1 MDFEFTDEEVAFR
14 DELNAFLDAELPE
27 GWVGPVDESDDEGW
41 ELNVR
46 MKRALA
52 RRGYLTMAWPREYG
66 GQDASPFMNL
76 IFAETMAYRRAPGN
90 DRFGTRMLGPTLMHF
105 GTEAQKNRYLP
116 DIASG
121 GMQWCQGYSEPDTG
135 SDLASLQTHAAI
147 DGDEFVLNGSKIWT
161 SLAHRADM
169 MFMLARTDRDA
180 ARHDGISFLLV
191 DMHSPGLEVRPIVNM
206 SGHHSFNQVTFDDVR
221 VPRENLVGDLHDGW
235 NVAMNLLNFER
246 GNIDYVAW
254 AQRHWEEI
262 RDYATA
268 AFAPDGGVSRD
279 LSHSAPAVAGRLAE
293 LSAQIE
299 MARLITYEVAWLQT
313 QGFPPSTEASMC
325 KIAATE
331 VNNAVLDFGLELLG
345 GAGLIDD
352 PDERENLAGRLFRTR
367 MSFTSG
373 PILAGTNEIQKN
385 IIAYRGLDLP
395 RR

>member
-14 DELNAFLDAELPE
+14 DELNAFLDEELPE

-262 RDYATA
+262 RDYAEA

>member
-1 MDFEFTDEEVAFR
+1 MDFEFTDAEVAFR
-14 DELNAFLDAELPE
+14 DELNAFLDDELPE
-27 GWVGPVDESDDEGW
+27 GWVGPVDESTDEGW

-52 RRGYLTMAWPREYG
+52 QRGYLTMAWPREYG

-105 GTEAQKNRYLP
+105 GTEAQKARYLP

-135 SDLASLQTHAAI
+135 SDLASLQTFAAI
-147 DGDEFVLNGSKIWT
+147 DGDEFVLRGSKIWT

-221 VPRENLVGDLHDGW
+221 VPRENLVGALHDGW

-262 RDYATA
+262 LDYARMPRRVDG
-268 AFAPDGGVSRD
+268 APLIDD
-279 LSHSAPAVAGRLAE
+279 PAVAGRLAE
-293 LSAQIE
+293 LDAEIE

-313 QGFPPSTEASMC
+313 QGLPPSAEASMC

-331 VNNAVLDFGLELLG
+331 VNNAVLDYGLELLG
-345 GAGLIDD
+345 AAGLIDD
-352 PDERENLAGRLFRTR
+352 PDERDSLAGRLFRTR
-367 MSFTSG
+367 MSYTSG

>member
-1 MDFEFTDEEVAFR
+1 MDFKFTDAEIAFR
-14 DELNAFLDAELPE
+14 AELNEFLDDELPE
-27 GWVGPVDESDDEGW
+27 GWVGPVDESTDEGW

-52 RRGYLTMAWPREYG
+52 ERGYLTMAWPREYG
-66 GQDASPFMNL
+66 GLDASPFMNL

-105 GTEAQKNRYLP
+105 GTEAQKAQYLP

-147 DGDEFVLNGSKIWT
+147 DGDEFVINGSKIWT

-169 MFMLARTDRDA
+169 MFMLVRTDRDA

-206 SGHHSFNQVTFDDVR
+206 SGHHSFNQVIFDDVQ
-221 VPRENLVGDLHDGW
+221 VPRENLVGELHDGW

-262 RDYATA
+262 RDYALTTHH
-268 AFAPDGGVSRD
+268 PDGGM
-279 LSHSAPAVAGRLAE
+279 LIEHATIAVRLAE
-293 LSAQIE
+293 LQAEIE

-313 QGFPPSTEASMC
+313 QGYPPSTEASMC

-331 VNNAVLDFGLELLG
+331 VNNAVLDFGLELLSG
-345 GAGLIDD
+345 EGLIDD
-352 PDERENLAGRLFRTR
+352 PDEREDLAGRLFRTR
-367 MSFTSG
+367 MSYTSG

>member
-1 MDFEFTDEEVAFR
+1 MDFEFTDAEVAFR
-14 DELNAFLDAELPE
+14 DELNAFLDDELPE
-27 GWVGPVDESDDEGW
+27 GWVGPVDESTDEGW

-105 GTEAQKNRYLP
+105 GTEAQKARYLP

-135 SDLASLQTHAAI
+135 SDLASLQTFAAI
-147 DGDEFVLNGSKIWT
+147 DGDEFVLRGSKIWT

-221 VPRENLVGDLHDGW
+221 VPRENLVGALHDGW

-262 RDYATA
+262 LDYACNTWRA
-268 AFAPDGGVSRD
+268 GGDALIVD
-279 LSHSAPAVAGRLAE
+279 PAVAGRLAE
-293 LSAQIE
+293 LDAEIE

-313 QGFPPSTEASMC
+313 QGLPPSAEASMC

-331 VNNAVLDFGLELLG
+331 VNNAVLDYGLELLG

-352 PDERENLAGRLFRTR
+352 PDERDSLAGRLFRTR
-367 MSFTSG
+367 MSYTSG

>member
-1 MDFEFTDEEVAFR
+1 MDFEFTDAEVAFR
-14 DELNAFLDAELPE
+14 DELNAFLDDELPE
-27 GWVGPVDESDDEGW
+27 GWVGPVDESTDEGW

-52 RRGYLTMAWPREYG
+52 QRGYLTMAWPREYG

-105 GTEAQKNRYLP
+105 GTEAQKAKYLP

-135 SDLASLQTHAAI
+135 SDLASLQTFAAI
-147 DGDEFVLNGSKIWT
+147 DGDEFVLRGSKIWT

-221 VPRENLVGDLHDGW
+221 VPRENLVGALHDGW

-262 RDYATA
+262 LDYARMPRRVDGD
-268 AFAPDGGVSRD
+268 APID
-279 LSHSAPAVAGRLAE
+279 HPEVACRLAE
-293 LSAQIE
+293 LDAEIE

-313 QGFPPSTEASMC
+313 QGLPPSAEASMC

-331 VNNAVLDFGLELLG
+331 VNNAVLDYGLELLG

-352 PDERENLAGRLFRTR
+352 PDERDSLAGRLFRTR
-367 MSFTSG
+367 MSYTSG

>member
-1 MDFEFTDEEVAFR
+1 MDFEFTAAEVAFR
-14 DELNAFLDAELPE
+14 AELNAFLDAELPE
-27 GWVGPVDESDDEGW
+27 GWVGPVDESKDDGW

-52 RRGYLTMAWPREYG
+52 RKGYLTMAWPREYG

-105 GTEAQKNRYLP
+105 GTEAQKSRYLP

-221 VPRENLVGDLHDGW
+221 VPRENLVGELHDGW

-254 AQRHWEEI
+254 AHRHWEEI

-268 AFAPDGGVSRD
+268 TRGPLGARLIDD
-279 LSHSAPAVAGRLAE
+279 PAVSGRLAE
-293 LSAQIE
+293 LSAEIE
-299 MARLITYEVAWLQT
+299 MVRLITYEVAWLQT
-313 QGFPPSTEASMC
+313 QGYPPSTEASMC

-352 PDERENLAGRLFRTR
+352 PDEREGLAGRLFRTR
-367 MSFTSG
+367 MSYTSG

>member
-1 MDFEFTDEEVAFR
+1 MDFEFTAAEVAFR
-14 DELNAFLDAELPE
+14 AELNAFLDAELPE
-27 GWVGPVDESDDEGW
+27 GWVGPVDESKDDGW

-52 RRGYLTMAWPREYG
+52 RKGYLTMAWPRAYG

-105 GTEAQKNRYLP
+105 GTEAQKSRYLP

-221 VPRENLVGDLHDGW
+221 VPRENLVGELHDGW

-268 AFAPDGGVSRD
+268 TRGKSGARLIDV
-279 LSHSAPAVAGRLAE
+279 PAVSGRLAE
-293 LSAQIE
+293 LSAEIE

-313 QGFPPSTEASMC
+313 QGYPPSTEASMC

-352 PDERENLAGRLFRTR
+352 PDERDGLAGRLFRTR
-367 MSFTSG
+367 MSYTSG

>member
-1 MDFEFTDEEVAFR
+1 MRFEFTADETAFR
-14 DELNAFLDAELPE
+14 EELNAFLDAELPPD
-27 GWVGPVDESDDEGW
+27 WVGPVDESTDEGW
-41 ELNVR
+41 DLNVR

-52 RRGYLTMAWPREYG
+52 HKGYLTMAWPAEYG

-105 GTEAQKNRYLP
+105 GTEEQKRRYLP

-147 DGDEFVLNGSKIWT
+147 DGDEFVLNGAKIWT

-169 MFMLARTDRDA
+169 MFMQARTDRDA
-180 ARHDGISFLLV
+180 ERHAGISFLLV

-254 AQRHWEEI
+254 AHRGVEEI
-262 RDYATA
+262 RHYGKTA
-268 AFAPDGGVSRD
+268 VRPNGRRLIDD
-279 LSHSAPAVAGRLAE
+279 PAVSGRLAE
-293 LSAQIE
+293 LDAEIE

-313 QGFPPSTEASMC
+313 QGYPPSAEASMC

-331 VNNAVLDFGLELLG
+331 VNNAVLDYGLELLG
-345 GAGLIDD
+345 MSGLIDD
-352 PDERENLAGRLFRTR
+352 PEVRVALEGRLFRTR
-367 MSFTSG
+367 MSYTSG

-385 IIAYRGLDLP
+385 IIAFRGLDLP

>member
-1 MDFEFTDEEVAFR
+1 MRFEFTADETAFR
-14 DELNAFLDAELPE
+14 EELNAFLDAELPAD
-27 GWVGPVDESDDEGW
+27 WVGPVDESTDEGW
-41 ELNVR
+41 DLNVR

-52 RRGYLTMAWPREYG
+52 RKGYLTMAWPREYG

-105 GTEAQKNRYLP
+105 GTEEQKRRYLP

-135 SDLASLQTHAAI
+135 SDLASLQTFAAV
-147 DGDEFVLNGSKIWT
+147 DGDELVINGAKIWT

-169 MFMLARTDRDA
+169 IFMLARTDREA
-180 ARHDGISFLLV
+180 ERHAGISFLLV
-191 DMHSPGLEVRPIVNM
+191 DMHSPGLDVRPIVNM

-221 VPRENLVGDLHDGW
+221 VPMTNLVGELHDGW

-262 RDYATA
+262 RDYANSA
-268 AFAPDGGVSRD
+268 MRPDGSRLID
-279 LSHSAPAVAGRLAE
+279 DPAVSGRLAE
-293 LSAQIE
+293 LEAEIE
-299 MARLITYEVAWLQT
+299 MSRLITYEVAWLQT
-313 QGFPPSTEASMC
+313 QGHPPSAEASMC

-331 VNNAVLDFGLELLG
+331 ANNAVLDYGLELLG
-345 GAGLIDD
+345 MAGLIDD
-352 PDERENLAGRLFRTR
+352 PEERVDLEGRLFRTR
-367 MSFTSG
+367 MSYTSG

>member
-1 MDFEFTDEEVAFR
+1 MDFEFTDAEVAFR
-14 DELNAFLDAELPE
+14 DELNAFLDDELPE
-27 GWVGPVDESDDEGW
+27 GWVGPVDESTDEGW

-52 RRGYLTMAWPREYG
+52 QRGYLTMAWPREYG

-105 GTEAQKNRYLP
+105 GTDAQKAKYLP

-135 SDLASLQTHAAI
+135 SDLASLQTFAAI
-147 DGDEFVLNGSKIWT
+147 DGDEFVLRGSKIWT

-221 VPRENLVGDLHDGW
+221 VPRENLVGALHDGW

-262 RDYATA
+262 LDYARMPRRVDGD
-268 AFAPDGGVSRD
+268 APIDNPD
-279 LSHSAPAVAGRLAE
+279 VACRLAE
-293 LSAQIE
+293 LDAEIE

-313 QGFPPSTEASMC
+313 QGLPPSAEASMC

-331 VNNAVLDFGLELLG
+331 VNNAVLDYGLELLG

-352 PDERENLAGRLFRTR
+352 PDERDSLAGRLFRTR
-367 MSFTSG
+367 MSYTSG